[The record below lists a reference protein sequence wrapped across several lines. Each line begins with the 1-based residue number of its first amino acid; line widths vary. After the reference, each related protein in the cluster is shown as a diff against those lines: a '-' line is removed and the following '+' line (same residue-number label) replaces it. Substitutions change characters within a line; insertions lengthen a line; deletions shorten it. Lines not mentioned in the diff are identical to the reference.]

1 LSAIGKFLTNWK
13 IRSQPLRT
21 RVTTA
26 LTPKGTKRIRWFL
39 PFIPL
44 VLLAIDIAVF
54 PVLIETS
61 DPDPEVSGVGL
72 LTESAQYLGNYKA
85 HRVYVSLDDIDDPD
99 YLPFITQHLPDGRS
113 LRDTFRH
120 SNTALAVSIT
130 PQGEGWGSVEL
141 TRILRKV
148 SSLSVDDHDGVIDLV
163 RNATPSENVLWYDF
177 KSVSSTSPSTAGMP
191 LDHLVILRIPDQ
203 QRSAYSA
210 QIREMLETAETK
222 HLSTLVLPCLVSA
235 SLVENANTLTC
246 AATYEALF
254 QALEPGSPLKIFLS
268 LDKNWPTETISH
280 EVEVI
285 KGSWKSA
292 ITRDEKTTGPTPTL
306 YQSDLRLMLLFLPV
320 CLMVGSLFKELTFT
334 NYVIIC
340 LLFGGAGFEIPEKV
354 TPLISELAESAPAW
368 IGKCLVLAIM
378 SVLLAPISRLDVEGI
393 FKKQHGNTP

>member
-1 LSAIGKFLTNWK
+1 LSAVGKFLTNWK
-13 IRSQPLRT
+13 IRSQPLRA
-21 RVTTA
+21 RVSTA

-44 VLLAIDIAVF
+44 VFLAIDFAAF

-61 DPDPEVSGVGL
+61 DPSSEVSGVGL
-72 LTESAQYLGNYKA
+72 LSESVQYLGNYKA
-85 HRVYVSLDDIDDPD
+85 HRIYVSLDDIDDPD

-148 SSLSVDDHDGVIDLV
+148 SSLSVDDHDGIIDLV
-163 RNATPSENVLWYDF
+163 RNAAPSENVLWYDF

-210 QIREMLETAETK
+210 EIREMLETAGTK
-222 HLSTLVLPCLVSA
+222 HLSTFVLPCLVNPSP
-235 SLVENANTLTC
+235 SETTNTLAC
-246 AATYEALF
+246 GATYEALF

-285 KGSWKSA
+285 KQAWKSA

-320 CLMVGSLFKELTFT
+320 CLMVCSLYRELTVT
-334 NYVIIC
+334 NYVTIC
-340 LLFGGAGFEIPEKV
+340 FAFVIAGMELQDKA
-354 TPLISELAESAPAW
+354 TPLISELVESTPAW
-368 IGKCLVLAIM
+368 IVKGLLLAIL
-378 SVLLAPISRLDVEGI
+378 SVGFVYLSSLDIEGF